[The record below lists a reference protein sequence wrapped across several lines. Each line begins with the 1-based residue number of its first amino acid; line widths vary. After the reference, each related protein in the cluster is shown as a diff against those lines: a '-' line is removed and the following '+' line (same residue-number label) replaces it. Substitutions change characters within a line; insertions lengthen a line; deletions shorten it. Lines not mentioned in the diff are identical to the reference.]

1 MTFDKLANQIN
12 ENFMPEARKPNPE
25 FQKWKAENPG
35 VPVYKFYKMQRDKKA
50 GLGSSVPISEP
61 SEEPEI
67 STLSKDPATERTRL
81 AVADYIAHNPN
92 ASVDE
97 IIDAIAIDSTEET
110 PLNLDPAVVKAIV
123 DQESSMEEPDI
134 EGPSL
139 SDIKK
144 DELSAKYDRMR
155 QALYRARG
163 FKARPGR
170 RGVSRDVEG
179 EPEEDTPFSRRGI
192 NMRDEPFDPN
202 EL

>member
-1 MTFDKLANQIN
+1 MSFDKLANQIN

-35 VPVYKFYKMQRDKKA
+35 VPAYKFYKMQRAKKS
-50 GLGSSVPISEP
+50 GMTPDVEP
-61 SEEPEI
+61 TVEPEI

-81 AVADYIAHNPN
+81 AVADYIAHNPD

-123 DQESSMEEPDI
+123 DQESSVEEPGL
-134 EGPSL
+134 EEPSL

-155 QALYRARG
+155 QALYKARG
-163 FKARPGR
+163 FKAKPGR
-170 RGVSRDVEG
+170 RSITRDVEG
-179 EPEEDTPFSRRGI
+179 DTEEDTPFSRRGI
-192 NMRDEPFDPN
+192 SMRDEPVDPN

>member
-1 MTFDKLANQIN
+1 MKFDKLANQIN

-35 VPVYKFYKMQRDKKA
+35 VPHYKFYKMQRDKKA
-50 GLGSSVPISEP
+50 GLGATGPISKP
-61 SEEPEI
+61 SAEPEI

-81 AVADYIAHNPN
+81 AVADYIAHNPD

-123 DQESSMEEPDI
+123 DQETSMEPGAGELGP
-134 EGPSL
+134 EEPSL
-139 SDIKK
+139 SDIDKLGR
-144 DELSAKYDRMR
+144 DELSSKYDRMM
-155 QALYRARG
+155 
-163 FKARPGR
+163 R
-170 RGVSRDVEG
+170 RDYDD
-179 EPEEDTPFSRRGI
+179 EEDLDST
-192 NMRDEPFDPN
+192 FDPN